1 VTDLLDIADRI
12 VALAGGDEQL
22 EAYVARSTDTD
33 VRVYEG
39 EVEQLAVADSQG
51 VGVRIVRDGR
61 QGFAYCGTFDADAL
75 AETVA
80 EARDNAA
87 FGEPDPAAGVAVPDG
102 VEPVE
107 LDLWRPGLAAVAT
120 ADKVAL
126 ALELERATRAADP
139 RITGIESCD
148 YADSL
153 GESAVVTTTG
163 IRRSSRATGAEL
175 VAYSR
180 AADGDD
186 TQTGFGFSLGRDFGD
201 LDVAVAARDAAE
213 RAVRMLGATQPAT
226 QRLTVVLDPWVTAQ
240 LVGIVAG
247 TLSAEEVVKSRSL
260 FAGREG
266 ELVASPLITLVEDP
280 TDARSWGADPT
291 DAEGLASR
299 PVPLVSA
306 GVLGG
311 FVHNTWTARRLGTQ
325 STGSAVRGGFKST
338 PGAGCRAVALTPGPQ
353 DAAALIAGVDDGI
366 LVQEVSGLH
375 SGVNPVSGDFS
386 TGAEGLRIRGGSL
399 AEPLREFTIA
409 STLQRL
415 LADVVAVGADLTW
428 LPMTAAGVTLVVG
441 DVSVSGS

>member
-1 VTDLLDIADRI
+1 MTDLLDIADRI
-12 VALAGGDEQL
+12 VGLAQDGEEL

-61 QGFAYCGTFDADAL
+61 QGFAYCGTFDPDAL
-75 AETVA
+75 VDTVA

-87 FGEPDPAAGVAVPDG
+87 FGEPDSAAGVAVPDG
-102 VEPVE
+102 MAPPS
-107 LDLWRPGLAAVAT
+107 LDLWRPGMASVPT

-148 YADSL
+148 YADSR

-163 IRRSSRATGAEL
+163 IRLATRATGAEL
-175 VAYSR
+175 VAYSL

-186 TQTGFGFSLGRDFGD
+186 TQTGFGFSLGRDIES
-201 LDVAVAARDAAE
+201 LDVSAAARDAAD
-213 RAVRMLGATQPAT
+213 RAVRMLGASQPPSA
-226 QRLTVVLDPWVTAQ
+226 RLTVVLDPWVTAQ

-247 TLSAEEVVKSRSL
+247 TLSAEEVVKGRSL

-266 ELVASPLITLVEDP
+266 EQVASPLVTLVEDP
-280 TDARSWGADPT
+280 TDARSWGASPG

-299 PVPLVSA
+299 RVPLLEA

-311 FVHNTWTARRLGTQ
+311 FVHNTWTARRLGTT

-338 PGAGCRAVALTPGPQ
+338 PGAGCRAVTLTPGTVG
-353 DAAALIAGVDDGI
+353 AADLVAGVADGI
-366 LVQEVSGLH
+366 LIQEVSGLH

-386 TGAEGLRIRGGSL
+386 TGAEGLRIRNGEL

-415 LADVVAVGADLTW
+415 LSDVAAVGSDLTW
-428 LPMTAAGVTLVVG
+428 LPMSAAGLTLVIA

>member
-1 VTDLLDIADRI
+1 VTDLLDIADRL
-12 VALAGGDEQL
+12 VGMARGGEQL
-22 EAYVARSTDTD
+22 EAYVARSTDTN
-33 VRVYEG
+33 VRVYQG

-61 QGFAYCGTFDADAL
+61 QGFAYCGTFDAAAL

-87 FGEPDPAAGVAVPDG
+87 FGEPDAAAGVAEPDG
-102 VEPVE
+102 VEPPD
-107 LDLWRPGLAAVAT
+107 LDLWRAGLADVPT

-126 ALELERATRAADP
+126 AIELERATLAADP
-139 RITGIESCD
+139 RINGVESCD
-148 YADSL
+148 YGDSL
-153 GESAVVTTTG
+153 AEAAIVTTTG
-163 IRRSSRATGAEL
+163 IREASRATGAEL
-175 VAYSR
+175 VAYSL

-186 TQTGFGFSLGRDFGD
+186 TQTGFGFSLGREFAE
-201 LDVAVAARDAAE
+201 LDVAAAAGDAAD

-226 QRLTVVLDPWVTAQ
+226 ARLTVVLDPWVTAQ

-266 ELVASPLITLVEDP
+266 EQVASPLVTLVEDP
-280 TDARSWGADPT
+280 TDARSWGAGRT
-291 DAEGLASR
+291 DDEGLASR
-299 PVPLVSA
+299 RLQLIEA

-311 FVHNTWTARRLGTQ
+311 FVHNTWTARRLGTA

-338 PGAGCRAVALTPGPQ
+338 PGAGCRAVSLAPGDS
-353 DAAALIAGVDDGI
+353 DAAALVAGVADGI

-386 TGAEGLRIRGGSL
+386 TGAEGLRIRGGEL

-415 LADVVAVGADLTW
+415 LADVVAVGSDLTW
-428 LPMTAAGVTLVVG
+428 LPMSAAGLTLVVG
-441 DVSVSGS
+441 DVAVSGS

>member
-1 VTDLLDIADRI
+1 MTDLVDIADGI
-12 VALAGGDEQL
+12 VGLARDGEEL
-22 EAYVARSTDTD
+22 EAYVARSTDTE

-61 QGFAYCGTFDADAL
+61 QGFAYCGTFDPDAL

-102 VEPVE
+102 VVPPA
-107 LDLWRPGLAAVAT
+107 LDLWRPALADVPT

-148 YADSL
+148 YADSR

-163 IRRSSRATGAEL
+163 IRLATRATGAEL
-175 VAYSR
+175 VAYSL

-186 TQTGFGFSLGRDFGD
+186 TQTGFGFSLGRDIES
-201 LDVAVAARDAAE
+201 LDVAAAARDAAD
-213 RAVRMLGATQPAT
+213 RAVRMLGATQPPSA
-226 QRLTVVLDPWVTAQ
+226 RLTVVLDPWVTAQ

-247 TLSAEEVVKSRSL
+247 TLSAEEVVKGRSL
-260 FAGREG
+260 FGGREG
-266 ELVASPLITLVEDP
+266 EQVASPLVTLVEDP
-280 TDARSWGADPT
+280 TDARSWGASPG

-299 PVPLVSA
+299 RVPLIA
-306 GVLGG
+306 GGVQDG

-338 PGAGCRAVALTPGPQ
+338 PGAGCRAVSLAPGT
-353 DAAALIAGVDDGI
+353 AAAADLVAGVEDGI
-366 LVQEVSGLH
+366 LIQEVSGLH

-386 TGAEGLRIRGGSL
+386 TGAEGLRIRNGEL

-415 LADVVAVGADLTW
+415 LSDVAAVGSDLTW
-428 LPMTAAGVTLVVG
+428 LPMSAAGLTLVIA